1 MVERVVVVL
10 STGLLITGY
19 LSYEYFNMKFE
30 GKIKMVFFSNVHQ
43 KYILI
48 TECIRE
54 VKVYV
59 EMNKNPKIQVSYRF

>member
-1 MVERVVVVL
+1 
-10 STGLLITGY
+10 
-19 LSYEYFNMKFE
+19 MKFE